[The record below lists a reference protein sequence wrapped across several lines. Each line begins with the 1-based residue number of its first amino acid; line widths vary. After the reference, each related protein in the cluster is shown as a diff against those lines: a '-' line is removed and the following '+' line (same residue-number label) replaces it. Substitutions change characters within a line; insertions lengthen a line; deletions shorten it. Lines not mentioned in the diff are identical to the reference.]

1 MAEPLGWRVC
11 LGCRAANGLHGEF
24 CSVFLYDRRLVRQGK
39 RTMIYVSVGTVLAYV
54 AVLNGLRLTQG
65 HVVRSSP
72 VGLVLFFLIM
82 IVLWP
87 VVGAMALSGDLLSE
101 ADWP

>member
-1 MAEPLGWRVC
+1 
-11 LGCRAANGLHGEF
+11 
-24 CSVFLYDRRLVRQGK
+24 
-39 RTMIYVSVGTVLAYV
+39 MIYVSVGTVLAYV
-54 AVLNGLRLTQG
+54 AVLNELRFRHG
-65 HVVRSSP
+65 SVVRSSP
-72 VGLVLFFLIM
+72 VSLILFFLIM

>member
-1 MAEPLGWRVC
+1 MEAQ
-11 LGCRAANGLHGEF
+11 F
-24 CSVFLYDRRLVRQGK
+24 VRGK

-54 AVLNGLRLTQG
+54 AVLNELRFTQG

-72 VGLVLFFLIM
+72 VGVLLFFLIM

-87 VVGAMALSGDLLSE
+87 VVGTMTMFGHLITD